1 MTQDV
6 IPAETPDIDA
16 MSDEDFDKFKAE
28 MAEGPSDEPVPGPE
42 ETKQPEP
49 APEPEAA
56 KKPEDADDGD
66 DGEDDPDDG
75 DPAGKQETVPHQKFH
90 RANERRKEAEK
101 RAKILEERLGEL
113 IKIDSQ
119 RLAQQQREQAASQ
132 QKPEPEI
139 DVGPDPDADP
149 VGWIKWRQAKD
160 ADEARTRHEQ
170 EQAQRTRTEQ
180 QQAEF
185 NAVQRVNHRFIQ
197 ATQADP
203 ELNDALSF
211 LRDSVAREQAAY
223 GFTGV
228 DLQNRVNQLE
238 GQTMIWAFK
247 NRIPIEDLVEQ
258 QAIARGWRRKSEMP
272 AQETTEQV
280 PEQKPEPT
288 PKEVMEEVN
297 KTEAAKQKATSLSG
311 GGAPV
316 PSSELSPKSVVDMTD
331 AEFEAFK
338 KKYGENAMDKVFAGG
353 LDD

>member
-49 APEPEAA
+49 EPEPEAA

-66 DGEDDPDDG
+66 DDPDDG

-101 RAKILEERLGEL
+101 RAQLAEERLGEL

-119 RLAQQQREQAASQ
+119 RLAQHQREQAASQ
-132 QKPEPEI
+132 QKPEPEP
-139 DVGPDPDADP
+139 DFGPDPKENP
-149 VGWIKWRQAKD
+149 IGWIEWRQNKDREEAAK
-160 ADEARTRHEQ
+160 RQEQ
-170 EQAQRTRTEQ
+170 EQAQQSRTEQ

-197 ATQADP
+197 AAQADP
-203 ELNDALSF
+203 ELNEALSV

-223 GFTGV
+223 GFAGV

-238 GQTMIWAFK
+238 GQTMIWAFQ

-258 QAIARGWRRKSEMP
+258 QAIARGWRRKAEMP
-272 AQETTEQV
+272 AQEPAT
-280 PEQKPEPT
+280 PDPQKQPEPT

-353 LDD
+353 LGED